1 MLRAEK
7 NSSSRG
13 NKAFV
18 IYSAMIMALF
28 TLVLAACGSN
38 VGEQGQ
44 AATPTTVPSA
54 QVQKCGTVHTLH
66 SQIVSVDQNTVK
78 QTENC
83 FWQAFQ
89 QCQPATL
96 TYANNELDTGTVNTF
111 TLKNTGGKCAVSVGV
126 QQFVAPRPPGKPTMY
141 TCSSVKL
148 QSDGLYIFS
157 CGDAGTVVIPS
168 K

>member
-1 MLRAEK
+1 MLRAET
-7 NSSSRG
+7 NSSSRRS
-13 NKAFV
+13 KALV
-18 IYSAMIMALF
+18 IFGAMIMTLF
-28 TLVLAACGSN
+28 ALVLAGCGSN
-38 VGEQGQ
+38 VGGLGQ
-44 AATPTTVPSA
+44 ATTPTPVPSS

-96 TYANNELDTGTVNTF
+96 TYSKNELDTGTVNTF
-111 TLKNTGGKCAVSVGV
+111 ILKNNGGKCAVSVGV

-141 TCSSVKL
+141 TCSSMKL
-148 QSDGLYIFS
+148 LSDGLYIYS

>member
-1 MLRAEK
+1 MLRAETS
-7 NSSSRG
+7 SSSRR
-13 NKAFV
+13 NKALV
-18 IYSAMIMALF
+18 IYGAMSITLF
-28 TLVLAACGSN
+28 TLVLAGCGSN

-44 AATPTTVPSA
+44 ATTPTPGLST

-96 TYANNELDTGTVNTF
+96 TYSKNELDTGTVNIF
-111 TLKNTGGKCAVSVGV
+111 ILKNNGGKCAISVGV

-148 QSDGLYIFS
+148 LSDGLYIYS
-157 CGDAGTVVIPS
+157 CGDAGTAVIPS

>member
-7 NSSSRG
+7 NSRSRV
-13 NKAFV
+13 NKAIV
-18 IYSAMIMALF
+18 MALF
-28 TLVLAACGSN
+28 TFVLAACGSN
-38 VGEQGQ
+38 VGGLGQ
-44 AATPTTVPSA
+44 ATTPTSPTS

-66 SQIVSVDQNTVK
+66 SQIVSVDQNTAK

-96 TYANNELDTGTVNTF
+96 TYADNELDVGTVNNF
-111 TLKNTGGKCAVSVGV
+111 ALKNTGGKCAVSVGV
-126 QQFVAPRPPGKPTMY
+126 QKFIAPHPPGKPTMY
-141 TCSSVKL
+141 TCSDVKL
-148 QSDGLYIFS
+148 QSDGLYIYS
-157 CGDAGTVVIPS
+157 CGDVGTVVIPS

>member
-7 NSSSRG
+7 NSRSRG
-13 NKAFV
+13 NKGFV
-18 IYSAMIMALF
+18 INAAIIMALF
-28 TLVLAACGSN
+28 MLVLAACGSK
-38 VGEQGQ
+38 VGGQGQ
-44 AATPTTVPSA
+44 ATTPTSIPSS

-111 TLKNTGGKCAVSVGV
+111 ILTNAGGKCAVSVGV
-126 QQFVAPRPPGKPTMY
+126 QQFIAPHPPGKATMY
-141 TCSSVKL
+141 TCSGMKL
-148 QSDGLYIFS
+148 QSNGLYIYS
-157 CGDAGTVVIPS
+157 CGDAGTVIIPS
-168 K
+168 Q

>member
-1 MLRAEK
+1 MLRAVK
-7 NSSSRG
+7 NPGSRG

-18 IYSAMIMALF
+18 IYSTMILALF
-28 TLVLAACGSN
+28 MLVLAACGSN

-44 AATPTTVPSA
+44 ATTPTTIPSS
-54 QVQKCGTVHTLH
+54 QVQKCGIVHTIH

-96 TYANNELDTGTVNTF
+96 TYAKNELDTGSVNTF
-111 TLKNTGGKCAVSVGV
+111 ILKNTNGKCAVLVGV
-126 QQFVAPRPPGKPTMY
+126 QQFVAPHSPGKPTMY

>member
-1 MLRAEK
+1 MLPAET
-7 NSSSRG
+7 NSRSRV
-13 NKAFV
+13 NKGFV
-18 IYSAMIMALF
+18 IYAAMIMALF
-28 TLVLAACGSN
+28 MFVLAACGSN
-38 VGEQGQ
+38 VGGLGQ
-44 AATPTTVPSA
+44 ATTPTSIPTS
-54 QVQKCGTVHTLH
+54 QVQKCGTVNTLH

-89 QCQPATL
+89 LCQPATL
-96 TYANNELDTGTVNTF
+96 TYADNELDVGTINTF
-111 TLKNTGGKCAVSVGV
+111 ALKNTGGKCAISVGV
-126 QQFVAPRPPGKPTMY
+126 QKFVAPHPPGKPTMY
-141 TCSSVKL
+141 TCSGVKL

>member
-7 NSSSRG
+7 NSNSRG

-38 VGEQGQ
+38 VGGQGQ
-44 AATPTTVPSA
+44 ATTPTTVPSS

-66 SQIVSVDQNTVK
+66 SQIVSVDENTVK

-111 TLKNTGGKCAVSVGV
+111 ILKNTGGKCAVSVGV
-126 QQFVAPRPPGKPTMY
+126 QQFVAPHPPGKSTIY
-141 TCSSVKL
+141 ACSSVKL

-157 CGDAGTVVIPS
+157 CGDAGTVFIPS

>member
-7 NSSSRG
+7 NSRSRV
-13 NKAFV
+13 NKGFV
-18 IYSAMIMALF
+18 IYAAMLMVLF
-28 TLVLAACGSN
+28 MLVLAACGSN
-38 VGEQGQ
+38 VGGQGQ
-44 AATPTTVPSA
+44 ATTPTSISSS

-111 TLKNTGGKCAVSVGV
+111 TLKNAGGKCAVSVGV
-126 QQFVAPRPPGKPTMY
+126 QQFIAPHPPGKATMY
-141 TCSSVKL
+141 TCSGVKL

>member
-1 MLRAEK
+1 MLRVEK
-7 NSSSRG
+7 NSRSKV
-13 NKAFV
+13 NKGFV
-18 IYSAMIMALF
+18 IYAAMIMALF
-28 TLVLAACGSN
+28 MLVLAGCGSN
-38 VGEQGQ
+38 VGGQGQ
-44 AATPTTVPSA
+44 AATPASIPSS

-96 TYANNELDTGTVNTF
+96 TYADNELDVGTVNTF
-111 TLKNTGGKCAVSVGV
+111 ALKNNGGKCAVSIGV
-126 QQFVAPRPPGKPTMY
+126 QKFVAPHPPGKAAMY
-141 TCSSVKL
+141 ACSGVKL

-157 CGDAGTVVIPS
+157 CGDVGTVVIPS